1 MQANSPNLFI
11 EIEKSKYSF
20 FVIDNKDENNFLL
33 VYKNSVPCQGIDNG
47 RIIDIEN
54 IYEIF
59 RDNIYLIEKRLN
71 FTFKEFTLI
80 LDDCNFSFSN
90 LTGFKKLNGSQLVKE
105 NISYIINSLKS
116 SLSQTENNKKILH
129 IFNTKYCLDRKN
141 VQNLPIG
148 LFGDFYTHEL
158 SFCLIEKNFYKNLKN
173 VFDKCNLRFKKII
186 NKSFLQGISIIKE
199 NENLETFLKVEINE
213 KNSKIFFFENSALK
227 YVEEFTFGSDLIVN
241 DISKILA
248 FDKET
253 VLNILINSILNKKIN
268 EEEILEK
275 EYFGKTSF
283 RKIKKTLIFE
293 IATAR
298 IQEFAEIFIFKNIN
312 IKHLIESKK
321 TIVLSVSEKSN
332 FNCFKKNY
340 EIIFSNN
347 NQNELIYLEEQKIEN
362 ILRNAFE
369 IVHFGWKK
377 EAVPVVQA
385 KKSIIARLF
394 SLLFE

>member
-1 MQANSPNLFI
+1 M
-11 EIEKSKYSF
+11 
-20 FVIDNKDENNFLL
+20 
-33 VYKNSVPCQGIDNG
+33 
-47 RIIDIEN
+47 
-54 IYEIF
+54 
-59 RDNIYLIEKRLN
+59 
-71 FTFKEFTLI
+71 
-80 LDDCNFSFSN
+80 
-90 LTGFKKLNGSQLVKE
+90 
-105 NISYIINSLKS
+105 
-116 SLSQTENNKKILH
+116 
-129 IFNTKYCLDRKN
+129 
-141 VQNLPIG
+141 
-148 LFGDFYTHEL
+148 
-158 SFCLIEKNFYKNLKN
+158 
-173 VFDKCNLRFKKII
+173 
-186 NKSFLQGISIIKE
+186 
-199 NENLETFLKVEINE
+199 
-213 KNSKIFFFENSALK
+213 K